1 MYWNPSE
8 PTTGPSL
15 VAYPSVPGS
24 PTATV
29 VTAAPSPAMIGQAPA
44 RPINIPPSVSAP
56 VSAALLGAVI
66 GGANAFGRNM
76 HRVQQGKMT
85 LSQAVVRGLM
95 HGAATSL
102 ATTTATLLTANVTD
116 SDALHLTALAAT
128 AAGLSYLISA
138 GAHSALQRREAEAE
152 KAQP

>member
-1 MYWNPSE
+1 M
-8 PTTGPSL
+8 
-15 VAYPSVPGS
+15 A
-24 PTATV
+24 
-29 VTAAPSPAMIGQAPA
+29 GQAPA

-76 HRVQQGKMT
+76 YQVQQGKMT

-128 AAGLSYLISA
+128 AASLSYLISA
-138 GAHSALQRREAEAE
+138 GAHTALQRREAEAE
-152 KAQP
+152 KSQP